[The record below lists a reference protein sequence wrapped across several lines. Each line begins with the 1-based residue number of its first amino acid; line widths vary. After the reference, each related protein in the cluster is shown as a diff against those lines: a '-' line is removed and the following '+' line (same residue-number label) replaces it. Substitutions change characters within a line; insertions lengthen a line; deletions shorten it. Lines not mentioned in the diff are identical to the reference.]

1 MKSVDVDSYA
11 SKLEDLWRETLDVAQ
26 MAKIVQNTEHS
37 WSPEQWREI
46 SKAIEKIEEG
56 ASQFRF
62 KK

>member
-1 MKSVDVDSYA
+1 MKSVDVDGYA
-11 SKLEDLWRETLDVAQ
+11 SNLEDLWREARDVAQ
-26 MAKIVQNTEHS
+26 MAKIAQNTEHP
-37 WSPEQWREI
+37 WSPEQWCKI